1 MRSRGNEE
9 SIVQHKY
16 TLFRPLFRREKG
28 HSFASPYFVTL
39 MEVPRE
45 TARRLRGYLRRGY
58 GGTSS
63 EGLGEEQK
71 WSQ

>member
-28 HSFASPYFVTL
+28 HSFASPSFVTL
-39 MEVPRE
+39 MEVPGE
-45 TARRLRGYLRRGY
+45 TLEKY
-58 GGTSS
+58 
-63 EGLGEEQK
+63 
-71 WSQ
+71 

>member
-28 HSFASPYFVTL
+28 YSFGSPSFATL
-39 MEVPRE
+39 VEVPRE
-45 TARRLRGYLRRGY
+45 TLERYRGKLLGGY
-58 GGTSS
+58 GDTS
-63 EGLGEEQK
+63 GGVTGVPPAK
-71 WSQ
+71 G

>member
-28 HSFASPYFVTL
+28 HSFASPSFATL
-39 MEVPRE
+39 MEVSRKTLE
-45 TARRLRGYLRRGY
+45 SY
-58 GGTSS
+58 
-63 EGLGEEQK
+63 
-71 WSQ
+71 